1 MDIQISFSE
10 IKATTEKAYLI
21 RFEDGE
27 EVWFPKSQV
36 HVDKEDYDITLPSW
50 LVDKNNLD
58 KYIIAK

>member
-10 IKATTEKAYLI
+10 IKASTEKAYLI
-21 RFEDGE
+21 CFEEGE

-36 HVDKEDYDITLPSW
+36 HVDKEDRDITLPSW